1 MNVYPGMSDAEFEA
15 EIQKEAER
23 LNREFALFVQSG
35 KSYEEFLLE
44 GDIAAFEKTL
54 RQRQKEEQKQAQQ
67 PQNASSNEEQSHTI
81 LKTIDQF
88 LADLED
94 KKEILTEKTKV
105 STESSTPILTLDDIL
120 QQARKDNSD
129 PLDFLDDL

>member
-1 MNVYPGMSDAEFEA
+1 VNIYPGMSDAEFEA
-15 EIQKEAER
+15 EIQKEAQR
-23 LNREFALFVQSG
+23 LNREFERFVRSG

-54 RQRQKEEQKQAQQ
+54 RQRQKEEQNQA
-67 PQNASSNEEQSHTI
+67 PPATTHHPTEAQSHTI
-81 LKTIDQF
+81 LKTIDQL

-94 KKEILTEKTKV
+94 KKEYLSENPKF
-105 STESSTPILTLDDIL
+105 STESNTPVQTLDDVL
-120 QQARKDNSD
+120 QKAQKDDPD